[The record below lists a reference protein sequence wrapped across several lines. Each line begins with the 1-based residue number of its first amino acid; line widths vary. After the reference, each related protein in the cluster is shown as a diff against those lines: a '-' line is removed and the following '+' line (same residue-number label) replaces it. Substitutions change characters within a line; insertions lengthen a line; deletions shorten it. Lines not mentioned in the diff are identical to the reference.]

1 MSTCEKVGAFVD
13 GELPDAEHREFQD
26 HLASCTS
33 CPDEML
39 ELWDLD
45 AAARRVMDRE
55 RGQVG
60 LVAGILLVGFALSV
74 AGMFLAWGLA

>member
-33 CPDEML
+33 CPDDSSRRQNIGVMRAMPL
-39 ELWDLD
+39 PAK
-45 AAARRVMDRE
+45 AA
-55 RGQVG
+55 
-60 LVAGILLVGFALSV
+60 FASIT
-74 AGMFLAWGLA
+74 